1 MSSILSLTGQPP
13 KLFEVAYFVEQ
24 GYALSVQAD
33 TADAAKRIVRQRLEE
48 EADVLDGSRRV
59 HHSHG
64 ITGVEEV
71 RP

>member
-1 MSSILSLTGQPP
+1 MSTVVFITGHPP

-24 GYALSVQAD
+24 GYALTVQAD
-33 TADAAKRIVRQRLEE
+33 TADDAERIVRQRLDE

-64 ITGVEEV
+64 IAGVEEV
-71 RP
+71 RS